1 LEGGLK
7 EVIHT
12 LRSLNR
18 FILFND
24 KSLIVALLAAIMKG
38 LTAFVLLLISLGL
51 FELVQAIISGKQ
63 RVILDKV
70 DFAIAGL
77 GFLLMFAEKLLER
90 LYGKY

>member
-7 EVIHT
+7 QVIHT

-18 FILFND
+18 FIFFND

-51 FELVQAIISGKQ
+51 FELVQGIISGKQ
-63 RVILDKV
+63 RVILDQV

>member
-1 LEGGLK
+1 MEGGLK

-18 FILFND
+18 FIRFTD
-24 KSLIVALLAAIMKG
+24 KSLIVALLFASMKG
-38 LTAFVLLLISLGL
+38 LTAFALLLISLGL
-51 FELVQAIISGKQ
+51 FELVQGIIFGKPN
-63 RVILDKV
+63 VILDKV

-77 GFLLMFAEKLLER
+77 GFLLMFAGKLLER

>member
-1 LEGGLK
+1 MK
-7 EVIHT
+7 QVIHT

-18 FILFND
+18 FIFFND

-51 FELVQAIISGKQ
+51 FELVQGIISGKQ
-63 RVILDKV
+63 RVILDQV

>member
-1 LEGGLK
+1 MK
-7 EVIHT
+7 QVIHT

-51 FELVQAIISGKQ
+51 FELVQGIITGKP
-63 RVILDKV
+63 RVILDHV